1 MVIYRQNKAEE
12 DKINGVW
19 RGEGFLESAG
29 TLSSSLS
36 QELTGKCFFKLV

>member
-29 TLSSSLS
+29 TLSNSLKS
-36 QELTGKCFFKLV
+36 NYAESVVTR